1 MLGMLQ
7 GSVWWAAKHG
17 KEVESDG
24 PADQQL
30 QLLFFGESSYQ
41 HSVQLTL
48 QVRAYSLVGE
58 SGQKDHTS
66 VHNSTLFWNYHS
78 E

>member
-17 KEVESDG
+17 KEVESDE

-30 QLLFFGESSYQ
+30 QLLFFGESKLTAQRAANSASQ
-41 HSVQLTL
+41 SLQLGGWKWTKG
-48 QVRAYSLVGE
+48 YFGS
-58 SGQKDHTS
+58 
-66 VHNSTLFWNYHS
+66 
-78 E
+78 